1 MSHHFTYSD
10 NLQKPDSVYGFVFD
24 NGLAGLFKPM
34 NSSGRMLD
42 SNLSYLTEI
51 HNYGE
56 IFAQRAW
63 SATAAG

>member
-1 MSHHFTYSD
+1 MSHHFPYSD

-51 HNYGE
+51 HN
-56 IFAQRAW
+56 
-63 SATAAG
+63 